1 MSEPHTI
8 DYDSFYQRLL
18 TGVRATWND
27 LRAARPAETIC
38 LFGLSTDSDT
48 TDLALFANT
57 EEQFAREN
65 DAPESPFLKW
75 CVNEESELHQIGR
88 EHIDDLAKEINRFV
102 FESETDEAFEDR
114 KTKLLQIFEQVLADL
129 DTEGLFGQET
139 ERQHLILLLD
149 IVDAE
154 EEEWEFMLE
163 VLQRINP
170 PESVKT
176 YLQLLQELREE

>member
-8 DYDSFYQRLL
+8 DYDSYYQRLL

-27 LRAARPAETIC
+27 LHAARPAETIC

-48 TDLALFANT
+48 TDLILFANT
-57 EEQFAREN
+57 EELFAREN
-65 DAPESPFLKW
+65 DASASPFLKW
-75 CVNEESELHQIGR
+75 CANEESELHQLGR
-88 EHIDDLAKEINRFV
+88 EQIDDLAKEINRFV
-102 FESETDEAFEDR
+102 FESETDEAFEQR
-114 KTKLLQIFEQVLADL
+114 KARLMQIFEQVLVDL
-129 DTEGLFGQET
+129 DTEGLFGQGA
-139 ERQHLILLLD
+139 ERQQLILLLD

-176 YLQLLQELREE
+176 YLQLLQELQEE